1 MIGSWVGN
9 PLKPGPLRGWS
20 GCPPRTLRCLAER
33 GPGRKCLLK
42 EFRQKKKNEKP
53 APQGAQ
59 WRSLE
64 LPTGPTAKNQAPS
77 TLGSHR
83 LRAAGSVCTWDKQ
96 AHMSLAVRCAEVVVL
111 SDNEA
116 CGKLACA
123 DNATALTSQLRR
135 LPPGGRS
142 FSTDKRASF
151 AGREG
156 N

>member
-33 GPGRKCLLK
+33 GPGRKYLLK
-42 EFRQKKKNEKP
+42 EFRPKKKTRN
-53 APQGAQ
+53 QLRRV
-59 WRSLE
+59 RSGVVSSSQQVQQPKTRRL
-64 LPTGPTAKNQAPS
+64 QPS
-77 TLGSHR
+77 TATVFEQLSLHLG
-83 LRAAGSVCTWDKQ
+83 Q

-135 LPPGGRS
+135 LFSGGRS